1 MRLFVGV
8 CVCAAILV
16 QATRSAD
23 AVTSTPYTGTAPAI
37 PGIIQAANFDDGG
50 EGVAYH
56 DTTSGN
62 TGGAYRQTDV
72 DIEPST
78 DGGYDVGWVAA
89 GEWLNY
95 SVAVLTAGTYTVT
108 FRVASA
114 GGGGAFHLEMN
125 GANVTG
131 TVSVPDT
138 GGWQSWQSVA
148 RIVTLSAG
156 AQTARL
162 VMDTAAGRKNVVG
175 NIASMRFD
183 AQSASASTPYSG
195 TPAAVPGTIQAENF
209 DRGGEGVGY
218 HDTTSG
224 NTGGAYRPTNV
235 DIEPSS
241 SGGYNV
247 GWAVA
252 GEWLNYTVNVSA
264 GGTYNAGFRVA
275 SSGQGG
281 TFHLEVNGANV
292 TGPVGVP
299 DTGGWQIWQ
308 TVNRTV
314 TLNAGVQVARLV
326 MDANATKAVGNFDWI
341 QFTSSTGTTTP
352 SSSGGGT
359 IQVPAGGDLQAA
371 IDAAQPGDTIVLA
384 AGAVYRGQ
392 FMLRVKPGSSY
403 ITIRSSA
410 PDFSLPADGVRV
422 SPDNA
427 GQLAKIEGG
436 VAGMPAI
443 MTDPGAHHYRLQFLE
458 LVSTYRDNQIVE
470 IGTFGTD
477 QDTLAE
483 VPHDIIVDRCYIHGD
498 PVNGQK
504 RAILLNAASASVI
517 NSYIS
522 DIRSTVDESQGIG
535 VSNGPGPFTITNNYI
550 EAAGENLMFGGADPS
565 INGLVPSDIRIANNH
580 ITKQPWWRG
589 QGYIVKNL
597 LEFKNAQRVVIDNN
611 LMEYCWQQSQQGY
624 AIVLTPRNQDGG
636 SPWSV
641 VQHFQVIRHVAS
653 VFNVLGIDDSNTTWT
668 VTNDIVVRNNLF
680 LDVSAASWGGSGVLA
695 TMQGGSNI
703 VFDHNTLF
711 SDGTSVVFAD
721 NPPTSG
727 FVFTNN
733 IVPDNAW
740 AIMGSNAS
748 PGLGTLAAYF
758 PGATFRANVL
768 INGNPSLYP
777 SGNYFPT
784 SVAAV
789 GFVNV
794 GAGDYRLA
802 SSSPYAHAA
811 TDGGAIGYSGPPVQ

>member
-1 MRLFVGV
+1 
-8 CVCAAILV
+8 
-16 QATRSAD
+16 
-23 AVTSTPYTGTAPAI
+23 
-37 PGIIQAANFDDGG
+37 
-50 EGVAYH
+50 
-56 DTTSGN
+56 
-62 TGGAYRQTDV
+62 
-72 DIEPST
+72 
-78 DGGYDVGWVAA
+78 
-89 GEWLNY
+89 
-95 SVAVLTAGTYTVT
+95 
-108 FRVASA
+108 
-114 GGGGAFHLEMN
+114 
-125 GANVTG
+125 
-131 TVSVPDT
+131 
-138 GGWQSWQSVA
+138 
-148 RIVTLSAG
+148 
-156 AQTARL
+156 
-162 VMDTAAGRKNVVG
+162 
-175 NIASMRFD
+175 
-183 AQSASASTPYSG
+183 
-195 TPAAVPGTIQAENF
+195 
-209 DRGGEGVGY
+209 
-218 HDTTSG
+218 
-224 NTGGAYRPTNV
+224 
-235 DIEPSS
+235 
-241 SGGYNV
+241 
-247 GWAVA
+247 
-252 GEWLNYTVNVSA
+252 
-264 GGTYNAGFRVA
+264 
-275 SSGQGG
+275 
-281 TFHLEVNGANV
+281 VNGVDV

-308 TVNRTV
+308 TKTRTI

-326 MDANATKAVGNFDWI
+326 MDTNGSQAVGNFDWI

-352 SSSGGGT
+352 SSGSGT
-359 IQVPAGGDLQAA
+359 IQVPSGGDLQAA
-371 IDAAQPGDTIVLA
+371 IDAAQPGDTILLA

-403 ITIRSSA
+403 ITIRSAA
-410 PDFSLPADGVRV
+410 PDSSLPGDGMRV

-427 GQLAKIEGG
+427 SQLAKIEGG

-443 MTDPGAHHYRLQFLE
+443 MTDPGAHHYRLMFLE

-470 IGTFGTD
+470 IGTFGAD
-477 QDTLAE
+477 QDTLGE
-483 VPHDIIVDRCYIHGD
+483 VPHHIVIDRCYIHGD

-504 RAILLNAASASVI
+504 RALLLNAASASVV

-522 DIRSTVDESQGIG
+522 DIRSAVDESQGIG

-565 INGLVPSDIRIANNH
+565 VDGLVPSDIRIANNH
-580 ITKQPWWRG
+580 LIKQPWWRD
-589 QGYIVKNL
+589 QGYTVKNL
-597 LEFKNAQRVVIDNN
+597 MEFKNAQRVVIDNN

-624 AIVLTPRNQDGG
+624 AIVLTPRNQEGG

-641 VQHFQVIRHVAS
+641 VQNFQITNNVIRHVAS
-653 VFNVLGIDDSNTTWT
+653 VFNVLGLDDSNTTWT

-711 SDGTSVVFAD
+711 GDGTSVVFAD

-768 INGNPSLYP
+768 IHGNPSLYP

-784 SVAAV
+784 SVGAV
-789 GFVNV
+789 GFVDT
-794 GAGDYRLA
+794 GGGDYRLT